1 MLGYTTA
8 AVLAVIAATSAHYSQ
23 TRADEVAMPEPEN
36 AARAQAAAPSRQ
48 YLPQLML
55 PQPGTPPVVPIM
67 PPPAPTAPAM
77 AGQQTALPPSEAPE
91 ETTARNSAP
100 STTTEPTSTPSATSE
115 PTRTSAPAP
124 TSEPAQTSQPTQPSE
139 PSQPSEP
146 TQPSTPSEPKPGL
159 LPLVGGVVDGL
170 AGPLLGS

>member
-23 TRADEVAMPEPEN
+23 TRADEVAMPEPAN
-36 AARAQAAAPSRQ
+36 AARAQASAPSRQ
-48 YLPQLML
+48 YLPQLMRPESGL
-55 PQPGTPPVVPIM
+55 GTPPVV

-77 AGQQTALPPSEAPE
+77 AGPQTAVPTSEAPE
-91 ETTARNSAP
+91 ETTTRSYAP

-115 PTRTSAPAP
+115 PTP
-124 TSEPAQTSQPTQPSE
+124 TSEPTGTSESTQTSPPTQSSE
-139 PSQPSEP
+139 PSQTSEP
-146 TQPSTPSEPKPGL
+146 TQPSTTSEPKPGL

-170 AGPLLGS
+170 TGPLLGS